1 MKTLEQDIQDFH
13 SKFQL
18 EYKDGARQL
27 PAELQDF
34 RSKFLQEEL
43 DEYNEAVKE
52 KDLVKQFDALIDLV
66 YVAIGTAYLQG
77 LPFQLGWTAVHAANM
92 LKVRAERESDSK
104 RGSTF
109 DVVKPEGWQ
118 KPDPILARMIEASQQ
133 QVA

>member
-1 MKTLEQDIQDFH
+1 MKTLEQDIGDFH
-13 SKFQL
+13 EKFEL
-18 EYKDGARQL
+18 AYKDGARQL

-34 RSKFLQEEL
+34 RSKFMQEEL

-52 KDLVKQFDALIDLV
+52 GDLVKQFDALIDLV

-92 LKVRAERESDSK
+92 LKVRALRESDSK
-104 RGSTF
+104 RGSTY

-118 KPDPILARMIEASQQ
+118 KPDGVLALLIEQSQKK
-133 QVA
+133 VA